1 MQEHL
6 AALPAAERPQH
17 VRTLIGSLAAW
28 AESAASWQPVLELPF
43 SSVEEAELV
52 AWLSEGGNGGSGAV
66 LAALHLQRG
75 RIAEALLA
83 HQQQPGAPQ
92 PQQ

>member
-1 MQEHL
+1 MHEHL
-6 AALPAAERPQH
+6 AAAPAAEQPLH

-28 AESAASWQPVLELPF
+28 AEAAASWQPVLELPF
-43 SSVEEAELV
+43 SPVEEAELV
-52 AWLSEGGNGGSGAV
+52 AWLSDGGNDVSGAV

-83 HQQQPGAPQ
+83 HQQQPGELQ
-92 PQQ
+92 LQH